1 MTTQEYEETAHKMR
15 TQLLQLGR
23 QFFNDEELAADAV
36 QEALLRLWLLRERVS
51 STSHARALLVRMTK
65 NVCVSEWRRRQRQ
78 GAVPADGLCGL
89 LSEEIQPMA
98 DDDNQR
104 FLQLAIRT
112 LTPQEQRLF
121 RMRHELE
128 MDVPQIAAATGLMA
142 RSVSAIVST
151 ARHKIVEQLKIGG
164 FL

>member
-1 MTTQEYEETAHKMR
+1 
-15 TQLLQLGR
+15 
-23 QFFNDEELAADAV
+23 
-36 QEALLRLWLLRERVS
+36 
-51 STSHARALLVRMTK
+51 
-65 NVCVSEWRRRQRQ
+65 
-78 GAVPADGLCGL
+78 
-89 LSEEIQPMA
+89 MA